1 LKNYS
6 IQPIPL
12 IPEFCDWLKSQKK
25 SDNTIAT
32 YKRDLEKFQEWLQE
46 NHFDIQALTKEN
58 IQYYIGY
65 LERQQKSVAT
75 IDKTIGA
82 IRTFAKF
89 LERPELIFGI
99 KLKPV
104 EKNEEIETLSANESI
119 LLLKN
124 VKADG
129 DLRNIAIVY
138 VLLHTG
144 IRVSELCNLNRSDV
158 DFIHN
163 ELIVKRHE
171 DERRIPLTSDTK
183 AHLENYLS
191 SHPSEVI
198 FITNAGDRMTERA
211 VQYMLKK
218 YDVNPNKL
226 RHTFCQRLI
235 DHNVGLDIVSRFAG
249 HKDINITKRYIKSS
263 QKLMNPKLEEIIN
276 NAFIEETLG

>member
-1 LKNYS
+1 MKNYS
-6 IQPIPL
+6 IGPIPL
-12 IPEFCDWLKSQKK
+12 IPKFCDWLKEQKK
-25 SDNTIAT
+25 SDNTITT

-58 IQYYIGY
+58 IQDYINF
-65 LERQQKSVAT
+65 LEQQQKSAAT

-104 EKNEEIETLSANESI
+104 EKSEEIETLSPDESI
-119 LLLKN
+119 FLLKK
-124 VKADG
+124 VKTDG

-138 VLLHTG
+138 VILHTG
-144 IRVSELCNLNRSDV
+144 IRVSELCNLNRADV

-191 SHPSEVI
+191 SHTSEAI

-249 HKDINITKRYIKSS
+249 HKDINVTKRYIKSS